1 MQQVVHNN
9 TKGTAIL
16 PQPRE
21 EDKLKIKSC
30 EKKEK
35 SVAELVIEV
44 SAEEF
49 NNAINDAYRKN
60 RNRISVPGFRKG
72 KAPRGI
78 IERMYGTSVFHS
90 DALEIIMPD
99 VLNQAVTESDLKI
112 ISVPE
117 ATDFNINDDDGSV
130 SITVTAYLL
139 PEVKLGEYKGLSAY
153 KPHVEVPDSEIDREI
168 ADIRMRNARIEKVD
182 RPASN
187 GDIAVIDY
195 EGFIEGEPFEGGK
208 AEGYELELGSI
219 TFIPGFEEKLHGM
232 CAGEDR
238 DLDLVFPESYAEH
251 LAGKPVI
258 FKVKMLEVKEKQLPD
273 LDDEFAKDVSEFDTF
288 NDYKADIRD
297 KQTKAKQAEAD
308 AEFENTLMEKIA
320 ETTEAGIPDVMVEQ
334 QMDDSMRNFARQ
346 ISSYGM
352 DPSSYLKMMNTTP
365 EAFREN
371 MRESSEKQVKI
382 MLALAKIAELE
393 GIEVSDEDIEN
404 EYKEASA
411 QYGMEIEKLK
421 ESVGEERI
429 ATDIKMRRAAKIVT
443 DSAIAEAKK
452 PAGEENADRK
462 KSKKASAAKNKPGK
476 TEDDDSGPT
485 GQGAV
490 PADEETAGD
499 EEAVK
504 PVAAKKPARK
514 PKNQDGSSSKGDET
528 K

>member
-1 MQQVVHNN
+1 MQQVAHNN
-9 TKGTAIL
+9 TKGTAVL

-35 SVAELVIEV
+35 SVAELVIGV

-78 IERMYGTSVFHS
+78 IERMYGATVFHS
-90 DALEIIMPD
+90 DALEIIMPA

-117 ATDFNINDDDGSV
+117 VTDFNINETDGSV
-130 SITVTAYLL
+130 DIMVSAYLL

-153 KPHVEVPDSEIDREI
+153 KPPADVPDSEIDREI

-195 EGFIEGEPFEGGK
+195 EGFIEGEQFEGGK

-219 TFIPGFEEKLHGM
+219 TFIPGFEEKLQGM
-232 CAGEDR
+232 CAGQDR
-238 DLDLVFPESYAEH
+238 DIDLVFPESYAEH
-251 LAGKPVI
+251 LAGKPVT
-258 FKVKMLEVKEKQLPD
+258 FKVNMIEVREKQLPD

-288 NDYKADIRD
+288 EEYKADIRE
-297 KQTKAKQAEAD
+297 KQTKARQAEAD
-308 AEFENTLMEKIA
+308 SEFENALMDKIA
-320 ETTEAGIPDVMVEQ
+320 ETTEADIPVVMVEQ
-334 QMDDSMRNFARQ
+334 QMDDSMHNFARQ

-371 MRESSEKQVKI
+371 MRGSSEKQVKI

-393 GIEVSDEDIEN
+393 GIEVSAEDIES
-404 EYKEASA
+404 EYKEASVK
-411 QYGMEIEKLK
+411 YGMEIEKLK
-421 ESVGEERI
+421 ESVDEERI

-443 DSAIAEAKK
+443 DSAVGETVK
-452 PAGEENADRK
+452 PAGGENADRK
-462 KSKKASAAKNKPGK
+462 KSKKTSAAKNKPGN
-476 TEDDDSGPT
+476 TEDADSGSNN
-485 GQGAV
+485 QSAV
-490 PADEETAGD
+490 PADEETSGA
-499 EEAVK
+499 EEANK
-504 PVAAKKPARK
+504 PAPIKKPARK
-514 PKNQDGSSSKGDET
+514 PKNPDVQNSKGDET